1 MIRADPLSR
10 SPLILPA
17 RVRTII
23 VFEEAAQF
31 RAEREHVPDTA
42 APEPKLL
49 PTFGRDVRDV
59 VVGVKRAGFKAT
71 VRRTFSELEN
81 FYLSTHRQTRLAGMR
96 PARRWLF
103 LTAWLLKSLYLKLTP
118 SRRVLLLIAFF
129 LMWQSSLDVSREHFH
144 LVVDYGVLGVIVLIL
159 ILMMELKDKL
169 LARSELEAGR
179 TVQLALM
186 PDRAPVLA
194 GWDVWL
200 YTRSA
205 NDVGGDLVDYLQ
217 IDPRRLGV
225 MLGDVAG
232 KGLPAALLM
241 AKLQATLRA
250 LASGAASLGDLGG
263 DVNRI
268 LNRDGLPNRFATLVY
283 LEITP
288 DSGHVRLLNAGHMP
302 PLVVRHTHVEEM
314 PTGSIALGMVAA
326 AAFAGQEVDLQP
338 EDMLVVYSDGIT
350 EAMNA
355 TEDFFGDERL
365 RAAAS
370 AAPSATA
377 AQAGARILAAVD
389 AFVGDAAVHD
399 DISLALLKRVA

>member
-1 MIRADPLSR
+1 MIRP
-10 SPLILPA
+10 
-17 RVRTII
+17 
-23 VFEEAAQF
+23 
-31 RAEREHVPDTA
+31 EREPVPDNA
-42 APEPKLL
+42 ASEPKLL
-49 PTFGRDVRDV
+49 STVGRDVRDV
-59 VVGVKRAGFKAT
+59 MAGVRRAGFKAT
-71 VRRTFSELEN
+71 VRRTFSELEI
-81 FYLSTHRQTRLAGMR
+81 FYLSTHRQNRLAGMR
-96 PARRWLF
+96 AAGRWLF
-103 LTAWLLKSLYLKLTP
+103 LSVWLLKSLYLKLTP
-118 SRRVLLLIAFF
+118 SRRVLLLVAFI
-129 LMWQSSLDVSREHFH
+129 LLLQGTQIVSREHVRV
-144 LVVDYGVLGVIVLIL
+144 VVDFGFLGVLVLLL

-179 TVQLALM
+179 SVQLALM
-186 PDRAPVLA
+186 PDRAPMLA
-194 GWDVWL
+194 GWDIWL

-217 IDPRRLGV
+217 IDPERLGV

-241 AKLQATLRA
+241 AKLQATVRA
-250 LASGAASLGDLGG
+250 LASGATSLGVLGG

-288 DSGHVRLLNAGHMP
+288 DSGHVRMLNAGHMP
-302 PLVVRHTHVEEM
+302 PLVVRRTRVEEL
-314 PTGSIALGMVAA
+314 PTGSIALGMMAA
-326 AAFAGQEVDLQP
+326 AQFAGQEVDLEP

-355 TEDFFGDERL
+355 AEEFFGDERM
-365 RAAAS
+365 RAAVS

-377 AQAGARILAAVD
+377 AQACARILAAVD

-399 DISLALLKRVA
+399 DMSLVILRRVTRSEDDVG

>member
-1 MIRADPLSR
+1 
-10 SPLILPA
+10 
-17 RVRTII
+17 
-23 VFEEAAQF
+23 
-31 RAEREHVPDTA
+31 VPDTA

-49 PTFGRDVRDV
+49 RTFGRDVRDV